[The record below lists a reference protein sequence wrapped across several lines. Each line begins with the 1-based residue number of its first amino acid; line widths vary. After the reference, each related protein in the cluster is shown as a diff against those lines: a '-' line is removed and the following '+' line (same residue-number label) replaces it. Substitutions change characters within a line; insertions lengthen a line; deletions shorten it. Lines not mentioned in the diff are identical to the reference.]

1 MLSYPTF
8 VLLSSTA
15 RQQNSLA
22 ARPDWAVTAG
32 WQEERLILPGLVL
45 GVGWRVGDGDWR
57 GKKENGVQVNINK
70 Y

>member
-22 ARPDWAVTAG
+22 ARPDWAFTAG

-45 GVGWRVGDGDWR
+45 GVGWRVGDGEER
-57 GKKENGVQVNINK
+57 RKMESK
-70 Y
+70 

>member
-32 WQEERLILPGLVL
+32 WQEERLILPGLVME
-45 GVGWRVGDGDWR
+45 VGWRVGEGEER
-57 GKKENGVQVNINK
+57 RKMESK
-70 Y
+70 